1 MKRYYGNHDVE
12 PGIYFCLDQLSF
24 KSMDEQGRLPG
35 SDDTV
40 YRRVPALFL
49 LVVAPLVGLV
59 YVIFLPLIG
68 FLMLGRI
75 LLGKALELTSEAAV
89 ALARV
94 LEPAWQPARAFLSRH
109 RSARRRPG
117 KRTDAWADET
127 RREIEGSEEGGEEEE
142 R

>member
-1 MKRYYGNHDVE
+1 MKRYFGDHEVE

-24 KSMDEQGRLPG
+24 KSMDEAGRLPG
-35 SDDTV
+35 TEEHV

-49 LVVAPLVGLV
+49 LLVAPLVGLV

-68 FLMLGRI
+68 FLMLGRLI
-75 LLGKALELTSEAAV
+75 LGKAIELSIEAAV

-109 RSARRRPG
+109 RSG
-117 KRTDAWADET
+117 KRSRKQRDEWAEEVQRQIGDAGEADE
-127 RREIEGSEEGGEEEE
+127 EEK
-142 R
+142 

>member
-1 MKRYYGNHDVE
+1 MKRYLGNHEVE

-24 KSMDEQGRLPG
+24 KSMDETGRLPG
-35 SDDTV
+35 SEEHV

-49 LVVAPLVGLV
+49 LLVAPLVGLV

-68 FLMLGRI
+68 FLMLGRLI
-75 LLGKALELTSEAAV
+75 LGKAIELSTEAAV

-109 RSARRRPG
+109 RSG
-117 KRTDAWADET
+117 KRARTARDEWAEEVK
-127 RREIEGSEEGGEEEE
+127 REIDDAEKAEEEE